1 MTEKDY
7 TVIRAL
13 NGGIGL
19 PERLAGYDG
28 FAAPNERHDFAEGL
42 VSLGFIKA
50 AIRRRARFWFA
61 LAVIGVVAGGGYYAS
76 SPASYK
82 ATTSLLLTPGPY
94 ENINTAASN
103 DQAMA
108 ESRTVAGLAVK
119 QLGLQEGAASF
130 LATYTAAPITER
142 VIIITVNAPS
152 SAQAV
157 QRASAVAAAFLKFRA
172 TEMQSEQQ
180 LVLASLNQQ
189 ASEAQQRL
197 NSLST
202 QINNLTGQGSSATQ
216 ESELKSLRAQRTQ
229 VTGTLTNLQEAAI
242 GNQTVTKPATEAAVN
257 GSVVLDPA
265 TPLVHSRLKPLVL
278 DVGIGFI
285 GGLTLGMAI
294 VVIQALVSDRLRRRD
309 NVAQALGA
317 PVRLSTG
324 PIRLS
329 RWLPQRGRG
338 LGRWGLGRG
347 GSVTRDAG
355 VLRIAAHLGRVV
367 PGSSSGVASLAV
379 VPVDDLRVPALALMS
394 LAVSC
399 AKDGR
404 KVVVA
409 DLCDGAPA
417 ARLVGARHPGTGTV
431 TAYGTSLVIAVP
443 DHDDVAPAG
452 PLGSVLAAARR
463 SAFADEVAAACDS
476 AGLLF
481 TLTTLDPA
489 LGGDHLVTWS
499 GDAVVMVTAGQS
511 SWTKIRGVS
520 EMIRLS
526 GTRLISAVLTGA
538 DKTDE
543 SLGAI
548 VTPETV

>member
-1 MTEKDY
+1 VTEKDY

-13 NGGIGL
+13 NGGNGL
-19 PERLAGYDG
+19 PERLAGYDS

-42 VSLGFIKA
+42 VSLGFIRA

-61 LAVIGVVAGGGYYAS
+61 LAVIGLVAGGGFYSS
-76 SPASYK
+76 SPASYR

-142 VIIITVNAPS
+142 VVIITVNAPS

-157 QRASAVAAAFLKFRA
+157 QRASAVATAFLKFRA
-172 TEMQSEQQ
+172 EEMLSEQQ

-189 ASEAQQRL
+189 AGEAQQHL
-197 NSLST
+197 NSLNT
-202 QINNLTGQGSSATQ
+202 QISNLTAQRSSATQ
-216 ESELKSLRAQRTQ
+216 DSELKSLRAQRTQ
-229 VTGTLTNLQEAAI
+229 VTGTLTNLQQAAI
-242 GNQTVTKPATEAAVN
+242 GNQTITKPATVAAVN

-329 RWLPQRGRG
+329 RWRPQS
-338 LGRWGLGRG
+338 RWGLGRG

-367 PGSSSGVASLAV
+367 PGNSSGVASLAV

-463 SAFADEVAAACDS
+463 SSFADEVAEACDP

-481 TLTTLDPA
+481 TLATLDPA

-511 SWTKIRGVS
+511 SWTKIRGVG